1 MVEQLRINILVN
13 SVIGIEKFTLCR
25 EKIPFCP
32 TQSGHGTSTL
42 PFTSFSV
49 FDTGDVVVHFRS
61 FHPVLGP
68 VTGHI

>member
-13 SVIGIEKFTLCR
+13 SVIGIEKFTLSQR
-25 EKIPFCP
+25 ENSILSDPIRPRHLDLAIHKF
-32 TQSGHGTSTL
+32 SG
-42 PFTSFSV
+42 